1 MVNRT
6 LKKIRIIVSL
16 GVLAAALAG
25 CGTGGK
31 KNDVLEDMENLGADD
46 AEGKGLKE
54 QLGIDEGHVS
64 YQIENTGLK
73 VDADITVPDAEHAGI
88 YDMQP
93 HELTSQEMKET
104 ADHLFD
110 NGQYTVWYPPEVYA
124 QEERDR
130 LYEEYSEYMGTLVS
144 FEDASYIMVSR
155 FLDLDRVCNNK
166 EYKNEYVQNNLGGE
180 FVFYDIGDIEDG
192 YSNIINDGG
201 TYWGADREHWS
212 YVYAEG
218 TVDGKSCRL
227 TFVQGKNADNKLN
240 DINKMVITADRCF
253 FDYYDDECADN
264 ELNHNMY
271 GTPGMLYT
279 DEETETQIKNY
290 LKKFELDDFVIE
302 DKYLLRAIDTQ
313 IDSSKQI
320 ENSAVGYC
328 YILTREQ
335 NEIPAHYMYGE
346 DGQEIIRLHV
356 TVEGIVMCEVMNRY
370 EISSEKVKE
379 TTLMKYEEIDKIFQ
393 NQVMKDYEDRGRNY
407 DWNCNHIEF
416 MYKLTNIDN
425 QMVLIPV
432 WVYSEVDEYMSK
444 KEDIMVINAVDG
456 TVLEDWTNGKIG

>member
-1 MVNRT
+1 MGNRT
-6 LKKIRIIVSL
+6 LKKIRIMVSL

-31 KNDVLEDMENLGADD
+31 KNDVLVDMENLGADN

-73 VDADITVPDAEHAGI
+73 VDADITVPDAEYAGI

-93 HELTSQEMKET
+93 HELTSEEMKET
-104 ADHLFD
+104 ADSLFD

-130 LYEEYSEYMGTLVS
+130 LYDEYSEYVGTFVP

-155 FLDLDRVCNNK
+155 YLDFDRVCNNT
-166 EYKNEYVQNNLGGE
+166 EYKNEYVQNKLSGE
-180 FVFYDIGDIEDG
+180 FVFYDIGDG
-192 YSNIINDGG
+192 YSNIINEGG
-201 TYWGADREHWS
+201 MYWSAEREHWS

-218 TVDGKSCRL
+218 TVDGKTFRL
-227 TFVQGKNADNKLN
+227 TFVQGKDADNKLN
-240 DINKMVITADRCF
+240 DINKMVITAERRF
-253 FDYYDDECADN
+253 FDYYNDELADN

-279 DEETETQIKNY
+279 DEEIETQIKEY

-302 DKYLLRAIDTQ
+302 DKYLLQGYNTQ
-313 IDSSKQI
+313 IGASRHI
-320 ENSAVGYC
+320 ENTAVGYC

-335 NEIPAHYMYGE
+335 NKIPAHYMYGE
-346 DGQEIIRLHV
+346 AGQEIIRLYV

-393 NQVMKDYEDRGRNY
+393 NQVVKDYEDRGRNY

-416 MYKLTNIDN
+416 MYKLTNVDN

-444 KEDIMVINAVDG
+444 KEDVMVINAVDG
-456 TVLEDWTNGKIG
+456 TVLEDRMNDKIG

>member
-1 MVNRT
+1 MGNRT
-6 LKKIRIIVSL
+6 LKKIRIMVSL

-31 KNDVLEDMENLGADD
+31 KNDVLVDMENLGTDD
-46 AEGKGLKE
+46 TEGKGLKE
-54 QLGIDEGHVS
+54 QLGIYEGHVS

-73 VDADITVPDAEHAGI
+73 VDADITVPDAEYAGI

-93 HELTSQEMKET
+93 HELTSEEMKET
-104 ADHLFD
+104 ADSLFD

-130 LYEEYSEYMGTLVS
+130 LYDEYSEYVGTFVP

-155 FLDLDRVCNNK
+155 YLDFDRVCNNT
-166 EYKNEYVQNNLGGE
+166 EYKNEYVQNKLSGE
-180 FVFYDIGDIEDG
+180 FVFYDIGDG
-192 YSNIINDGG
+192 YSNIINEGG
-201 TYWGADREHWS
+201 MYWSAEREHWS

-218 TVDGKSCRL
+218 TVDGKTFRL
-227 TFVQGKNADNKLN
+227 TFVQGKDADNKLN
-240 DINKMVITADRCF
+240 DINKMVITAERRF
-253 FDYYDDECADN
+253 FDYYNDELADN

-279 DEETETQIKNY
+279 DEEIETQIKEY

-302 DKYLLRAIDTQ
+302 DKYLLQGYNTQ
-313 IDSSKQI
+313 MEASRHI
-320 ENSAVGYC
+320 ENTAVGYC

-335 NEIPAHYMYGE
+335 NKIPAHYMYGE
-346 DGQEIIRLHV
+346 AGQEIIRLYV

-370 EISSEKVKE
+370 EISSEKVKK

-393 NQVMKDYEDRGRNY
+393 NQVMKDYENRGRNY

-416 MYKLTNIDN
+416 MYKLTNVDN

-432 WVYSEVDEYMSK
+432 WVYSEVNEYMSK
-444 KEDIMVINAVDG
+444 KEDVMVINAVDG
-456 TVLEDWTNGKIG
+456 TVLEDRMNDKIG

>member
-1 MVNRT
+1 M
-6 LKKIRIIVSL
+6 VSL

-25 CGTGGK
+25 CGNGGK
-31 KNDVLEDMENLGADD
+31 KNDVLVDMENLGTDD
-46 AEGKGLKE
+46 TEGKGLKE

-73 VDADITVPDAEHAGI
+73 VDADITVPDAEYAGI

-93 HELTSQEMKET
+93 HELTSEEMKEI
-104 ADHLFD
+104 ADSLFD

-130 LYEEYSEYMGTLVS
+130 LYDEYSEYIGTFVP

-155 FLDLDRVCNNK
+155 YLDFDRVCNNT
-166 EYKNEYVQNNLGGE
+166 EYKNEYVQNNPDGE
-180 FVFYDIGDIEDG
+180 FVFYDIGDG
-192 YSNIINDGG
+192 YSNIINEGG
-201 TYWGADREHWS
+201 VYWSAEREHWS

-227 TFVQGKNADNKLN
+227 TFMQGKDADNKLN
-240 DINKMVITADRCF
+240 DINKMVITAERRF
-253 FDYYDDECADN
+253 FDYYNDELADN

-279 DEETETQIKNY
+279 DEEIETQIKEY
-290 LKKFELDDFVIE
+290 LKKFELDDFVIA
-302 DKYLLRAIDTQ
+302 DKYLLQAYNTQ
-313 IDSSKQI
+313 IEASKQI
-320 ENSAVGYC
+320 ENTAVGYC

-335 NEIPAHYMYGE
+335 NKIPAHYMHGE
-346 DGQEIIRLHV
+346 AGQEIIRLYV

-393 NQVMKDYEDRGRNY
+393 NQVVKDYEDRGRNY

-432 WVYSEVDEYMSK
+432 WVYSEVNEYMT

-456 TVLEDWTNGKIG
+456 TVLEDRTNGEIG

>member
-1 MVNRT
+1 MVSKV
-6 LKKIRIIVSL
+6 LKKIRIMVSL

-31 KNDVLEDMENLGADD
+31 KNDVLVDMENLGTDD
-46 AEGKGLKE
+46 TEGKGLKE
-54 QLGIDEGHVS
+54 QLGIDEDHVS

-73 VDADITVPDAEHAGI
+73 VDADITVPDAEYAGI

-93 HELTSQEMKET
+93 HELTSEEMKET
-104 ADHLFD
+104 ADSLFD
-110 NGQYTVWYPPEVYA
+110 SGQYTVWYPPEVYA
-124 QEERDR
+124 QEEREKI
-130 LYEEYSEYMGTLVS
+130 YT
-144 FEDASYIMVSR
+144 EDFDDVISGEDTSYIMVSR
-155 FLDLDRVCNNK
+155 YLDFDRVCNNT
-166 EYKNEYVQNNLGGE
+166 EYKNEYVQNNLSGE
-180 FVFYDIGDIEDG
+180 FVFYDIGDG
-192 YSNIINDGG
+192 YSNIINEGG
-201 TYWGADREHWS
+201 TNWGADREHWS
-212 YVYAEG
+212 YVYADG
-218 TVDGKSCRL
+218 TIDGKSCRL
-227 TFVQGKNADNKLN
+227 TFVQGKDADNKLN
-240 DINKMVITADRCF
+240 DINKMVITADRDVY
-253 FDYYDDECADN
+253 DYYDDGLADN

-279 DEETETQIKNY
+279 DEEIETQIKNY

-302 DKYLLRAIDTQ
+302 DRNLLQGYNTMITA
-313 IDSSKQI
+313 SKQI

-335 NEIPAHYMYGE
+335 NKIPAHYMYGE
-346 DGQEIIRLHV
+346 AGQEIIRLYV

-393 NQVMKDYEDRGRNY
+393 NQVMKDYENRGRDY

-416 MYKLTNIDN
+416 MYKLTNVDN

-432 WVYSEVDEYMSK
+432 WVYSEVNEYMSK

-456 TVLEDWTNGKIG
+456 TVLEDRINDKIG

>member
-1 MVNRT
+1 MVNKT
-6 LKKIRIIVSL
+6 LKKIRIIVSF
-16 GVLAAALAG
+16 GVLAAVLAG

-54 QLGIDEGHVS
+54 QLGIDEDHVS

-73 VDADITVPDAEHAGI
+73 VDADITVPDAEYAGI

-93 HELTSQEMKET
+93 HELTSEEMKKT
-104 ADHLFD
+104 ADSLFD
-110 NGQYTVWYPPEVYA
+110 NGQYTVWYPPEVYE

-130 LYEEYSEYMGTLVS
+130 LYDEYSEYIGTFVP

-155 FLDLDRVCNNK
+155 YLDLDRVCNNT
-166 EYKNEYVQNNLGGE
+166 EYKNEYVQNNLDGE
-180 FVFYDIGDIEDG
+180 FAFYDIGDG
-192 YSNIINDGG
+192 YSNIINEGG
-201 TYWGADREHWS
+201 VYWSAEREHWS

-218 TVDGKSCRL
+218 TVDGKTFRL
-227 TFVQGKNADNKLN
+227 TFVQGKDADNKLN
-240 DINKMVITADRCF
+240 DINKMVITAERRF
-253 FDYYDDECADN
+253 FDYYNDELADN

-279 DEETETQIKNY
+279 DEEIETQIKNY

-302 DKYLLRAIDTQ
+302 DKYLLQAYNTQ
-313 IDSSKQI
+313 IETSKQI
-320 ENSAVGYC
+320 ENTAVGYC

-335 NEIPAHYMYGE
+335 NKIPAHYMYGE
-346 DGQEIIRLHV
+346 AGQEIIRLYV

-393 NQVMKDYEDRGRNY
+393 NQVVKDYEDRGRNY

-432 WVYSEVDEYMSK
+432 WVYSEVNEYMT

-456 TVLEDWTNGKIG
+456 TVLEDRTNGEIG

>member
-1 MVNRT
+1 MGNRT
-6 LKKIRIIVSL
+6 LKKIRIMVSL

-31 KNDVLEDMENLGADD
+31 KNDVLVDMENLGTDD
-46 AEGKGLKE
+46 TEGKGLKE

-73 VDADITVPDAEHAGI
+73 VDADITVPDAEYAGI

-93 HELTSQEMKET
+93 HELTSEEMKKI
-104 ADHLFD
+104 ADSLFD

-130 LYEEYSEYMGTLVS
+130 LYDEYSEYVGTFVP

-155 FLDLDRVCNNK
+155 YLDFDRVCNNT
-166 EYKNEYVQNNLGGE
+166 EYKNEYVQNKLSGE
-180 FVFYDIGDIEDG
+180 FVFYDIGDG
-192 YSNIINDGG
+192 YSNIINEGG
-201 TYWGADREHWS
+201 MYWSAEREHWS

-218 TVDGKSCRL
+218 TVNGKTFRL
-227 TFVQGKNADNKLN
+227 TFVQGKDADNKLN
-240 DINKMVITADRCF
+240 DINKMVITAERRF
-253 FDYYDDECADN
+253 FDYYNDELADN

-279 DEETETQIKNY
+279 DEEIETQIKEY

-302 DKYLLRAIDTQ
+302 DKYLLQGYNTQ
-313 IDSSKQI
+313 MEASRHI
-320 ENSAVGYC
+320 ENTAVGYC

-335 NEIPAHYMYGE
+335 NKIPAHYMYGE
-346 DGQEIIRLHV
+346 AGQEIIRLYV

-393 NQVMKDYEDRGRNY
+393 NQVVKDYEDRGRNY

-416 MYKLTNIDN
+416 MYKLTNVDN

-444 KEDIMVINAVDG
+444 KEDVMVINAVDG
-456 TVLEDWTNGKIG
+456 TVLEDRMNDKIG

>member
-1 MVNRT
+1 MVNKT
-6 LKKIRIIVSL
+6 LKKIRIIVSF
-16 GVLAAALAG
+16 GVLAAVLAG

-54 QLGIDEGHVS
+54 QLGIDEDHVS

-73 VDADITVPDAEHAGI
+73 VDADITVPDAEYAGI

-93 HELTSQEMKET
+93 HELTSEEMKKT
-104 ADHLFD
+104 ADSLFD
-110 NGQYTVWYPPEVYA
+110 NGQYTVWYPPEVYE
-124 QEERDR
+124 QEERDK
-130 LYEEYSEYMGTLVS
+130 LYDEYSEYIGTFVP

-155 FLDLDRVCNNK
+155 YLDLDRVCNNT
-166 EYKNEYVQNNLGGE
+166 EYKNEYVQNNLDGE
-180 FVFYDIGDIEDG
+180 FVFYDIGDG
-192 YSNIINDGG
+192 YSNIINEGG
-201 TYWGADREHWS
+201 VYWSAEREHWS

-218 TVDGKSCRL
+218 TVDGKTFRL

-240 DINKMVITADRCF
+240 DINKMVITAERRF
-253 FDYYDDECADN
+253 FDYYNDELADN

-279 DEETETQIKNY
+279 DEEIETQIKNY

-302 DKYLLRAIDTQ
+302 DKYLLQAYNTQ
-313 IDSSKQI
+313 IETSKQI
-320 ENSAVGYC
+320 ENTAVGYC

-335 NEIPAHYMYGE
+335 NKIPAHYMYGE
-346 DGQEIIRLHV
+346 AGQEIIRLYV

-393 NQVMKDYEDRGRNY
+393 NQVVKDYEDRGRNY

-416 MYKLTNIDN
+416 MYKLTNVDN

-432 WVYSEVDEYMSK
+432 WVYSEVDEYMT

-456 TVLEDWTNGKIG
+456 TVIEDRTNGEIG